1 MIKRELA
8 IFLVVGAS
16 TVLVDFI
23 CYRGLIGF
31 QVMEVD
37 MAKATGFL
45 VGTLFAY
52 FANRFWTFGHK
63 SHIPGSAWRFSV
75 LYASTLGANVLINAL
90 ALKLLADYGAKTREG
105 VGAIESDGVMV
116 DAASIRMALVIKAR
130 GVAANMVV

>member
-1 MIKRELA
+1 MIKRELV
-8 IFLVVGAS
+8 IFLIVGAS

-23 CYRGLIGF
+23 TYLGLIEF
-31 QVMEVD
+31 QVMDVD

-63 SHIPGSAWRFSV
+63 SHLPGSAWRFSA

-90 ALKLLADYGAKTREG
+90 SLKLLVDMPIAFQLAFLLATG
-105 VGAIESDGVMV
+105 VS
-116 DAASIRMALVIKAR
+116 ASLNFLGMKLFVFKPIPEPELQ
-130 GVAANMVV
+130 

>member
-8 IFLVVGAS
+8 IFLIVGVS

-23 CYRGLIGF
+23 SYRGLIGF

-37 MAKATGFL
+37 MAKAVGFL

-52 FANRFWTFGHK
+52 FANRFWTFGHNP
-63 SHIPGSAWRFSV
+63 HVPGSVWRFSA

-90 ALKLLADYGAKTREG
+90 ALKLLVDMAIAIQLAFLLATGASACLNFLGMKLFVFKPIPAPE
-105 VGAIESDGVMV
+105 
-116 DAASIRMALVIKAR
+116 LQ
-130 GVAANMVV
+130 

>member
-23 CYRGLIGF
+23 SYRGLIGF

-37 MAKATGFL
+37 MAKTTGFL

-52 FANRFWTFGHK
+52 FANRFWTFSHK
-63 SHIPGSAWRFSV
+63 SHITGSALRFTV
-75 LYASTLGANVLINAL
+75 LYASSLGVNVLINAFV
-90 ALKLLADYGAKTREG
+90 LKQLAD
-105 VGAIESDGVMV
+105 V
-116 DAASIRMALVIKAR
+116 AASIHLAFLLAT
-130 GVAANMVV
+130 GVSACLNFLGMKLFVFRPIPAPELQ